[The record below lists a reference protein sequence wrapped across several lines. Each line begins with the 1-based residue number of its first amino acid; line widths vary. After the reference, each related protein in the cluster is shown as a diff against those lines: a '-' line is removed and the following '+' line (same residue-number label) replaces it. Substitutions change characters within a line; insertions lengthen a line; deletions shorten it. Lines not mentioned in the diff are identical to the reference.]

1 MAKSDIR
8 TNLLQDNN
16 LFNQG
21 QVFISLPDGQG
32 SRRVQGLLQGEFTI
46 SGGNQ
51 FNTPLASSSQEGLS
65 QKLNVGKAAIEAVAT
80 NVTGQQVSLGSQI
93 QLKTLAQTAN
103 FWTGSEK
110 PKFSIDLLFIALRR
124 GDDVRDQVDSLYR
137 TVFPT
142 LGKGGVFLQAPYNYS
157 VDGAGRARGTFAI
170 KLGEWFRAT
179 RQVMTNVSFTFS
191 QEMVPLDGG
200 SGGGGILSIGDGVIN
215 QEPTKFAPLFARGSI
230 QFEPYRDITYNE
242 FRGYFLR

>member
-8 TNLLQDNN
+8 TNLLQENAD
-16 LFNQG
+16 FSQG
-21 QVFISLPDGQG
+21 QVQISLPDGQG

-51 FNTPLASSSQEGLS
+51 FNSPLASSAQEGLS
-65 QKLNVGKAAIEAVAT
+65 QKLNIGKTAIEGVAS
-80 NVTGQQVSLGSQI
+80 NLTGKQVSLGPQI
-93 QLKTLAQTAN
+93 QLKTLIQTAN

-110 PKFSIDLLFIALRR
+110 PKFSIDLLFISLRR
-124 GDDVRDQVDSLYR
+124 GDDVREWVDPLYR

-142 LGKGGVFLQAPYNYS
+142 LGKGGLFLQAPYNYNVS
-157 VDGAGRARGTFAI
+157 GNGNARGTFALQ
-170 KLGEWFRAT
+170 LGTWFRAT

-191 QEMVPLDGG
+191 QEQVPLDGTPTT
-200 SGGGGILSIGDGVIN
+200 
-215 QEPTKFAPLFARGSI
+215 EPTQFAPLFARGSI